1 MTNKKTLLIIATLV
15 AVAAV
20 QFWITGTN
28 ASQMNGQSLQQS
40 IPILAFERAVID
52 VVEPNAG
59 ETAAITLNVMISSA
73 PEQAE
78 GAQVMAKT
86 ANGNALAGVDY
97 LPLS

>member
-78 GAQVMAKT
+78 G
-86 ANGNALAGVDY
+86 
-97 LPLS
+97 